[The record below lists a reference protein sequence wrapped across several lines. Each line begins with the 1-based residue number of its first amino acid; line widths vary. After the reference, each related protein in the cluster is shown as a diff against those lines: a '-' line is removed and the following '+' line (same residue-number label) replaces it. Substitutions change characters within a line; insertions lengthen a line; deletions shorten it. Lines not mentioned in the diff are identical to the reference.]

1 MRALSRRHVLR
12 GAGVALALPFLES
25 LAPRRAHALAASP
38 RRKFVAIYF
47 PLGTASFWK
56 PSGVGA
62 GNAWTLSPILEPLTP
77 LKDQVTVL
85 GHVDQTAFGPPG
97 FVSYGNGLLTGSYLT
112 CVKLTAAPPTPP
124 AQPRNGVSVDQRV
137 AQALGVK
144 SLQAGLSTLDSYC
157 DSAPCDFSRSI
168 SWSDPTT
175 PLYRVI
181 SPQSLFDQI
190 VTGLPATP
198 APTPSPRASARKSV
212 LDFVIGNAQG
222 LEPKL
227 SHSDRA
233 RMDQFLTTVRDL
245 EVRVGM
251 AAPNMPATCSMVARP
266 TQTFSLGHVPAD
278 YDRDAHANLMI
289 DLLVMALSCDAAHVA
304 SFMLDDARS
313 DFIYNFLPQRH
324 FTPAGSTATTAK
336 VSGSPIGLENA
347 GDANDGWAS
356 INWWYVSKLA
366 LLCQKMA
373 AVPDADGGTLLD
385 NSVVWFGSGQQGEN
399 SSVNLPV
406 LYVGKGGGTLK
417 TNLSLDFASAS
428 QRLSNVYLTFLRNV
442 FGLPDTQFGDS
453 TGIIPDILA

>member
-1 MRALSRRHVLR
+1 VLR

-25 LAPRRAHALAASP
+25 LAPRRAHALAAP
-38 RRKFVAIYF
+38 TRRKFVAIYF

-56 PSGVGA
+56 PNGVGA
-62 GNAWTLSPILEPLTP
+62 GDAWTLSPILEPLTP

-85 GHVDQTAFGPPG
+85 GHVDQAAWPSQD
-97 FVSYGNGLLTGSYLT
+97 VSFGNGLLTGSYLT
-112 CVKLTAAPPTPP
+112 CVQLQPGAPAPPALPK
-124 AQPRNGVSVDQRV
+124 NGVSVDQRI

-144 SLQAGLSTLDSYC
+144 SLQAGLATLDYYC
-157 DSAPCDFSRSI
+157 DGSPCEFSRSI
-168 SWSDPTT
+168 SWSDATT
-175 PLYRVI
+175 PLFKVI

-190 VTGLPATP
+190 VAGLPMMP
-198 APTPSPRASARKSV
+198 APTPTPNPRAEARKSV
-212 LDFVIGNAQG
+212 LDFVIGNAQS

-245 EVRVGM
+245 EVRVAM
-251 AAPNMPATCSMVARP
+251 APTPAMPASCTVGVRP
-266 TQTFSLGHVPAD
+266 TQVFRVNDVPAD
-278 YDRDAHANLMI
+278 YDRDVHANLMV

-313 DFIYNFLPQRH
+313 DFVYSFLPQRH
-324 FTPAGSTATTAK
+324 FTPAGSTATTSM

-347 GDANDGWAS
+347 GSANDGWATL
-356 INWWYVSKLA
+356 NWWYVSKLA
-366 LLCQKMA
+366 RLCQQMA
-373 AVPDADGGTLLD
+373 ALPDADGGTLLD

-399 SSVNLPV
+399 GAGNLPV
-406 LYVGKGGGTLK
+406 LYVGKGGGALK

-453 TGIIPDILA
+453 TGIIPDLVT